1 MTTRVV
7 RSRRK
12 ARVSAMQILYEMEL
26 AKTPMADAINE
37 NLMANPMTTDLEAYV
52 ERVVKGAY
60 AQKFD
65 IDDRLRKRVHGYGL
79 DRIAAV
85 DRNVLRVAVYEMFNI
100 EELPPAVIIDEA
112 IEIAK
117 KYSTAESGKFVHGV
131 LGRIVQD
138 SPKANWE
145 PPVEPTVEPE
155 EEETAVDEPEEEVA
169 EETVAADSE
178 AGKQALRF
186 GWVLRS
192 GDPEIPA
199 NTD

>member
-1 MTTRVV
+1 MA

-12 ARVSAMQILYEMEL
+12 ARVAAMQILYEIEI

-37 NLMANPMTTDLEAYV
+37 NLMANPLTTDLEAYA
-52 ERVVKGAY
+52 ERIVKGFY
-60 AQKFD
+60 SQKFD
-65 IDDRLRKRVHGYGL
+65 MDERLRNRVSGYGL

-85 DRNVLRVAVYEMFNI
+85 DRNVLRVAMFEMFNV

-131 LGRIVQD
+131 LGRIVQE
-138 SPKANWE
+138 SPKANWVAPAE
-145 PPVEPTVEPE
+145 ADE
-155 EEETAVDEPEEEVA
+155 EEPIEADEPEEEIT
-169 EETVAADSE
+169 EETVTDDSE

-186 GWVLRS
+186 GWVLKS

>member
-1 MTTRVV
+1 
-7 RSRRK
+7 
-12 ARVSAMQILYEMEL
+12 MQILYEIEI

-37 NLMANPMTTDLEAYV
+37 NLMANPLTTDLEAYA
-52 ERVVKGAY
+52 ERIVKGFY
-60 AQKFD
+60 SQKFD
-65 IDDRLRKRVHGYGL
+65 MDERLRNRVSGYGL

-85 DRNVLRVAVYEMFNI
+85 DRNVLRVAMFEMFNV

-131 LGRIVQD
+131 LGRIVQE
-138 SPKANWE
+138 SPKANWVAPAE
-145 PPVEPTVEPE
+145 SD
-155 EEETAVDEPEEEVA
+155 EEETIEADEPEEEVV
-169 EETVAADSE
+169 EETVTDYSE

-186 GWVLRS
+186 GWVLKS